1 MKARWAK
8 PAKDGHVASLHF
20 VIGGARSGKSA
31 FAEGLALEKAG
42 TSPITYVATAEIFDD
57 EMADRVA
64 LHQQRRGPQWH
75 LVEAPVDL
83 AAAIPG
89 ADTPD
94 SVLLI
99 DCLSVWVT
107 NLLVKEMDI
116 DTSKAALLAALQ
128 RASGTIV
135 LVASETGLGIV
146 PDNRLSRQFRD
157 ANGRLNQALAGDAHE
172 VFFVVAGI
180 ASKIKTSA

>member
-1 MKARWAK
+1 MAT
-8 PAKDGHVASLHF
+8 LHF

-42 TSPITYVATAEIFDD
+42 ANSITYVATAEIFDD
-57 EMADRVA
+57 EMAERVA
-64 LHQQRRGPQWH
+64 LHQQRRGPNWH
-75 LVEAPVDL
+75 LVEAPVNL
-83 AAAIPG
+83 AGAIASAGKPN
-89 ADTPD
+89 

-107 NLLVKEMDI
+107 NLLVKDMDI
-116 DTSKAALLAALQ
+116 DAASANLLAALQ
-128 RASGTIV
+128 QASGTIV

-146 PDNRLSRQFRD
+146 PDNRLSRRFRD
-157 ANGRLNQALAGDAHE
+157 ANGHLNQALAADAHE

-180 ASKIKTSA
+180 ASKIKSSA

>member
-1 MKARWAK
+1 MAT
-8 PAKDGHVASLHF
+8 LHF

-42 TSPITYVATAEIFDD
+42 ANSITYLATAEIFDD
-57 EMADRVA
+57 EMAERVA
-64 LHQQRRGPQWH
+64 LHQLRRSPNWH
-75 LVEAPVDL
+75 LVEAAVNL
-83 AAAIPG
+83 AGAIAS
-89 ADTPD
+89 ADKPN

-107 NLLVKEMDI
+107 NLLVKDMDI
-116 DTSKAALLAALQ
+116 DAASANLLAALQ
-128 RASGTIV
+128 QASGTIV

-146 PDNRLSRQFRD
+146 PDNRLSRRFRD
-157 ANGRLNQALAGDAHE
+157 ANGRLNQALAADAHK

-180 ASKIKTSA
+180 ASKIKSSA

>member
-1 MKARWAK
+1 
-8 PAKDGHVASLHF
+8 
-20 VIGGARSGKSA
+20 
-31 FAEGLALEKAG
+31 
-42 TSPITYVATAEIFDD
+42 
-57 EMADRVA
+57 
-64 LHQQRRGPQWH
+64 
-75 LVEAPVDL
+75 
-83 AAAIPG
+83 
-89 ADTPD
+89 
-94 SVLLI
+94 
-99 DCLSVWVT
+99 
-107 NLLVKEMDI
+107 MDI